1 MDHFAGPFS
10 RLDVRFKGKFCYLD
24 LYCEPELAD
33 GELPPPGMSRQEYL
47 EHLRETPIHL
57 CRLRYFSPDR
67 WSFAF
72 YSYASGRYEPSC
84 FPSGNVMGAPRTL
97 SNFARAFILLIH
109 DPGESSPGRPTRVG
123 PAERS
128 A

>member
-1 MDHFAGPFS
+1 
-10 RLDVRFKGKFCYLD
+10 
-24 LYCEPELAD
+24 
-33 GELPPPGMSRQEYL
+33 MSRQEYL

-84 FPSGNVMGAPRTL
+84 FPSGNVMGAAEDAL
-97 SNFARAFILLIH
+97 ELCASVHL
-109 DPGESSPGRPTRVG
+109 
-123 PAERS
+123 PADT
-128 A
+128 